1 MKSMEYY
8 IKSEAKNY
16 QKIIADYQQL
26 LNSLIKKYIE
36 NQTKYNAIVL
46 FATGSSSN
54 AAYGAVPFMT
64 ERLGIPVY
72 VEEPSIAANYHS
84 NFKENILYIA
94 ISQGGHS
101 ASTIKIVKEL
111 IAKKIDIFVITS
123 DLGSP
128 IAKTGAE
135 IISMGIDI
143 EEMPYVTLGYSVT
156 ILLLIL
162 FALEVAYRTKK
173 ISSTIYDDDRKEI
186 KLIINNLPEIVSAS
200 EQWSSEYLKQNS
212 ETKRI
217 YFIGYGAAY
226 GVAREGETKVTET
239 VHITAQGKELEE
251 YMHGPYIGL
260 HSLDRFVFI
269 EPQGKLEHRAKK
281 LQSFLNLHCNNISV
295 INKKEGSNFKENSL
309 NLNTDV
315 NELLVALFMT
325 ILVHL
330 LAFKLSQVN
339 HIDLESPTYPEFD
352 KITKSKI

>member
-16 QKIIADYQQL
+16 QKIFADYQKL
-26 LNSLIKKYIE
+26 LNLLIQKYIKNE
-36 NQTKYNAIVL
+36 TNYTAIVI

-94 ISQGGHS
+94 ISQSGHS

-111 IAKKIDIFVITS
+111 VAKKIDIFVITS
-123 DLGSP
+123 DLRSP

-135 IISMGIDI
+135 IISMGIEI
-143 EEMPYVTLGYSVT
+143 EEMSYVTLGYSVT
-156 ILLLIL
+156 VLLLIL
-162 FALEVAYRTKK
+162 FAVEAAYKAKR
-173 ISSTIYDDDRKEI
+173 INSTVYSKDREEI
-186 KLIINNLPEIVSAS
+186 KQIITNLPEIVSLS

-226 GVAREGETKVTET
+226 GVAREGETKITET
-239 VHITAQGKELEE
+239 VHITAQGMELEE

-269 EPQGKLEHRAKK
+269 EPQGKLENRAKK
-281 LQSFLNLHCNNISV
+281 LQNFLNLHCDNISI
-295 INKKEGSNFKENSL
+295 INKNEGSNFKKNSL

-315 NELLVALFMT
+315 NELLAALFMT
-325 ILVHL
+325 IPVHL